1 MIELIK
7 KDLKTNARV
16 GKIETAKG
24 IIETPAFVLKT
35 HNLLSP
41 IDSINL
47 KKINTQIL
55 KTNAYEIWKNI
66 SDEGI
71 NFSTGIYNL
80 LNWHGPIMTDSGS
93 IEILKIK
100 KADEKNNILEI
111 SNSGINFKDKNK
123 GIEKYFDAEESLKIQ
138 EELEPDII
146 TAFDLPLNLKEDEN
160 EVLKKT
166 EISHN
171 WQIRFLEAKSS
182 IQQIL
187 GVLGG
192 GTFLNLVEL
201 SAKFLEKLN
210 FDGIV
215 INNFENKLELEKLI
229 KIIEILNQ
237 NIHPSRIKH
246 IKNIESIKELFAVIK
261 QGVDTFE
268 SNLPYKNAKSGIL
281 MTDFGNLNLTNTNYE
296 NDNSNL
302 DETCACPIC
311 LTGITKKD
319 LYYQLKTKN
328 KHGFINLLTHNIY
341 FFNNLMGNIR
351 AAIQN
356 NELEKLEKFYLNK

>member
-7 KDLKTNARV
+7 KDKQTNARV

-35 HNLLSP
+35 HNLLTWVES
-41 IDSINL
+41 SNL

-55 KTNAYEIWKNI
+55 KTNAYEIWKNL

-71 NFSTGIYNL
+71 NFSTGIYDI
-80 LNWHGPIMTDSGS
+80 LNWYGPIMTDSGS
-93 IEILKIK
+93 LEILKIK
-100 KADEKNNILEI
+100 QADKKNNILEI

-146 TAFDLPLNLKEDEN
+146 TAFDLPLNLKENEN
-160 EVLKKT
+160 EAIKKT
-166 EISHN
+166 ELSHH

-182 IQQIL
+182 LQQVF

-192 GTFLNLVEL
+192 GFFLNLVES
-201 SAKFLEKLN
+201 SAQFLEKLN

-215 INNFENKLELEKLI
+215 ISNFETKLNSEKLT
-229 KIIEILNQ
+229 EILKIVNQ
-237 NIHPSRIKH
+237 IIHPSRIKH

-268 SNLPYKNAKSGIL
+268 SELPYKNSKSGIL
-281 MTDFGNLNLTNTNYE
+281 MTDFGNLNLNNQNYE
-296 NDNSNL
+296 NDDSNL

-319 LYYQLKTKN
+319 IHHQLKTKN
-328 KHGFINLLTHNIY
+328 KQGFINLLTHNIY
-341 FFNNLMGNIR
+341 FLNNLAQNIR
-351 AAIQN
+351 QAIQN
-356 NELEKLEKFYLNK
+356 NELEKLEKIYLAK